1 MKHKTKQAAIS
12 AMRYSE
18 VFAEGLG
25 RYTGGEVSLRVREG
39 ARPVFLRAR
48 PLAYALR
55 EPVERALDQL
65 ERDGVI
71 TPVDSSDWA
80 TPIVPVVKTDGTIRV
95 CGDFKSTLN
104 KCLEV
109 DRFPLPRVEDLLT
122 KLNGGE
128 KFTKIDLSQA
138 YAQFV
143 LDERSRAYTVIN
155 THRGLYRYNRLIYG
169 LSSSPGIFQRKL
181 EQMFADLPGVGVF
194 LDDVILTG
202 KNDQEHIETLHKV
215 LDRLQKFGLKIK
227 KEKCKFFATS
237 VTYLGYVVDKEGIH
251 TNPDKIKAIEQVPTP
266 TCVTELRAFLG
277 MVMYYAKFVKYKFQ
291 VGTSLCV
298 AKKGSKV

>member
-80 TPIVPVVKTDGTIRV
+80 TPIVPVVKTDGTIWI
-95 CGDFKSTLN
+95 SNIT
-104 KCLEV
+104 
-109 DRFPLPRVEDLLT
+109 T
-122 KLNGGE
+122 
-128 KFTKIDLSQA
+128 
-138 YAQFV
+138 
-143 LDERSRAYTVIN
+143 
-155 THRGLYRYNRLIYG
+155 
-169 LSSSPGIFQRKL
+169 
-181 EQMFADLPGVGVF
+181 
-194 LDDVILTG
+194 
-202 KNDQEHIETLHKV
+202 
-215 LDRLQKFGLKIK
+215 IK
-227 KEKCKFFATS
+227 
-237 VTYLGYVVDKEGIH
+237 
-251 TNPDKIKAIEQVPTP
+251 
-266 TCVTELRAFLG
+266 
-277 MVMYYAKFVKYKFQ
+277 
-291 VGTSLCV
+291 
-298 AKKGSKV
+298 